1 MKRKIIFIAIT
12 IIAILF
18 IISGLLLTTK
28 KNTFDKNK
36 ELEKIKSK
44 LEESSLI
51 SEYGNDG
58 YQIIIRKTNSNLT
71 ISLLTEG
78 KNKIVRFKMDEKF
91 LTARYDS
98 NDEIKKKMLTFVI
111 ASLSKDADKVTRILT
126 NDVYEYLTL
135 KDNGVYVKNRI
146 IYIDYNNLNVES
158 FNLKLTDD

>member
-98 NDEIKKKMLTFVI
+98 NDEIKKKMLTFVL